1 MRLLR
6 NERKLQNIIKDII
19 KATRDKIRP
28 TISKVRV
35 RRAISRTSW
44 VGKEEKKRNN

>member
-1 MRLLR
+1 MNRFLWIFVRLLR
-6 NERKLQNIIKDII
+6 NERKLQKMISDII

-35 RRAISRTSW
+35 RRAIS
-44 VGKEEKKRNN
+44 KNN